1 MRISDW
7 SSDVCS
13 SDLRTTCHW
22 DQKILRRRSEP
33 ALTREPGDL
42 PVAVVLRADRVCR
55 ADGGEPERRHVWT
68 AFSRRRVVRL
78 TASAPLA
85 SVALRSGMLA
95 NVEVR
100 FLFDPEVGSTTCEEE
115 VWL

>member
-1 MRISDW
+1 M
-7 SSDVCS
+7 
-13 SDLRTTCHW
+13 
-22 DQKILRRRSEP
+22 RRRSEP

-85 SVALRSGMLA
+85 SVALRSGVPA
-95 NVEVR
+95 NVEVC
-100 FLFDPEVGSTTCEEE
+100 FLFVHFAVHRSEEHTSALQSLMRNSYA
-115 VWL
+115 VFCLK

>member
-1 MRISDW
+1 M
-7 SSDVCS
+7 
-13 SDLRTTCHW
+13 
-22 DQKILRRRSEP
+22 RSEP

-85 SVALRSGMLA
+85 SVALRSGVPA
-95 NVEVR
+95 NVEVC
-100 FLFDPEVGSTTCEEE
+100 FLFVPFAVHCRLRRGFSANGARAGCGNRCGAESEDRKST
-115 VWL
+115 